1 MEKGEEL
8 YYVDRSRWRKMRE
21 AITRRENERDE
32 EDRRRE
38 VYEIEQERRRA
49 EEEEKQKKDNR
60 VLSRETE
67 LAKIALKP
75 TKFNFNLPI
84 KRNTNLGGGDDDDDD
99 EDGNK
104 KRRVLIPL
112 DYSDIEVQQ
121 TEDLSEIST
130 EERAKRVKQ
139 LIDSIPSSQQDLWSY
154 QVKWDELDEVCLFT
168 LHIHVLIFK
177 KLTPL

>member
-1 MEKGEEL
+1 
-8 YYVDRSRWRKMRE
+8 MRE
-21 AITRRENERDE
+21 AIIRRENERDE

-38 VYEIEQERRRA
+38 MYEMEQERRRA

-75 TKFNFNLPI
+75 TKLNFNLPI

-112 DYSDIEVQQ
+112 DYSDIEMQQ
-121 TEDLSEIST
+121 AEDLPEIST

-154 QVKWDELDEVCLFT
+154 QVKWDELDEVCLFYC
-168 LHIHVLIFK
+168 IVICN
-177 KLTPL
+177 KLTIL